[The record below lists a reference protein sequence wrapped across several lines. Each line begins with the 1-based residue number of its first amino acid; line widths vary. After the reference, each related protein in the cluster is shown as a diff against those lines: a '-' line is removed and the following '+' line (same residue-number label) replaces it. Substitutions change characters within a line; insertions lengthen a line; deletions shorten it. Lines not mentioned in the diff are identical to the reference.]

1 MGVQVTGFS
10 QEYLYGIK
18 TEVFTRM
25 DSVSN
30 GGNGDG
36 KITVNEAYND
46 LHIDTLFSGIKE
58 DTDEYKNL
66 KGLTDKIPEALVEYS
81 GEDEEFSPEEWA
93 QFLNGQEWGN
103 VLDAYHSSSGFA
115 KLEMG
120 WIDNGH
126 IEDGKTTKGEVK
138 VGLLSNLKEQ
148 GYNIDTTKI
157 EAIVDKYA
165 GNDGAFSVEEYMA
178 LKNDK
183 TYSSFLYKYRTSPV
197 PDNAVYIMPDDNSS
211 NNSETIFG
219 NKEETKGFLNKIFDK
234 FKGFFSK
241 N

>member
-1 MGVQVTGFS
+1 MSVQVTGFS

-25 DSVSN
+25 DSASN

-36 KITVNEAYND
+36 KITVNEACND

-165 GNDGAFSVEEYMA
+165 GNDGTFSVEEYMA

-183 TYSSFLYKYRTSPV
+183 TYSSFLDKYHTSPI
-197 PDNAVYIMPDDNSS
+197 PDNAVYIMPDDNS
-211 NNSETIFG
+211 NNNETIFG
-219 NKEETKGFLNKIFDK
+219 NKEETKDFLNKIFDK